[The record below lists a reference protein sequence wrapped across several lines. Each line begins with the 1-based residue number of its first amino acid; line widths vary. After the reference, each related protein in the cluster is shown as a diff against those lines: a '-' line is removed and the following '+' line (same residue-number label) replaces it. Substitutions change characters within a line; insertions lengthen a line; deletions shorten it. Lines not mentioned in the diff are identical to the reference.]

1 MSRSGLKAGWVPKQY
16 GAWPMLIV
24 PLVVGL
30 LIRHHDGAGPA
41 PYALPLGACWLLG
54 YLAFN
59 AVAGWMKA
67 APSRRPEFVAP
78 IATYVAASAVF
89 GVITVAMAGWPILGW
104 VPFFAVLL
112 VPALL
117 LIHRRRERA
126 TVTGAL
132 TLAAASLMTLVARF
146 DSPAELSWTP
156 MVQHALTVTALV
168 FAYFF
173 GTVLYVKTNIRERRN
188 PAFYTASVAWHAA
201 WTLLAALGS
210 AVTWLSPA
218 WTLLFAAL
226 TARAAV
232 VPRLR
237 PPWTPKRIGFIEVGV
252 CVVIGL
258 IAALA

>member
-1 MSRSGLKAGWVPKQY
+1 
-16 GAWPMLIV
+16 
-24 PLVVGL
+24 
-30 LIRHHDGAGPA
+30 
-41 PYALPLGACWLLG
+41 
-54 YLAFN
+54 
-59 AVAGWMKA
+59 
-67 APSRRPEFVAP
+67 
-78 IATYVAASAVF
+78 
-89 GVITVAMAGWPILGW
+89 
-104 VPFFAVLL
+104 
-112 VPALL
+112 
-117 LIHRRRERA
+117 
-126 TVTGAL
+126 
-132 TLAAASLMTLVARF
+132 
-146 DSPAELSWTP
+146 

-218 WTLLFAAL
+218 WTLLLAAL